1 METNVVCYTRPLIN
15 EGYLIN
21 KYIPF
26 KNLLASNNK
35 IKNFQTGELIY
46 TKNYPLNIEIQPSYD
61 GSVNLILNDDSNSPK
76 MINSRFSV
84 LEESQFEITDHKG
97 NKDTNLYQEHI
108 LDQDTNLY
116 KTINKIPKLTF
127 DGLSTGGNLKVGAY
141 HFYFKLSDNDD
152 NETDFIME
160 SGLVVCHI
168 GELNDPQSIRM
179 GISNEN
185 SQKSVMFTVSN
196 LDESYDYIKVY
207 YTRTTSDESGID
219 VTTAYYIDEKFSI
232 NKQTKLVI
240 TGFESQYEISLDEI
254 NPYFQYCQSVKT
266 QAQCQNMLFFG
277 NIEKP
282 KLDHEFFEKVS
293 LLFKPKAYLE
303 RDNIGT
309 LNINY
314 KDFNNKYVYYNV
326 KNLYYKLGYFPTEYY
341 RFGIVYILNDGTL
354 TPVFNIRG
362 GDLSIKTESNP
373 WTLLKNLNCNDEGL
387 VENSIFYENVK
398 GVIKFPN
405 ESLEDQN
412 YCIRPLSLK
421 IEFQDE
427 QKINSEVGYWDEL
440 KTKIKGY
447 FFVRQNRIPT
457 FYAQGLVI
465 GKTINNYGNIP
476 VIKNKENYVAESFL
490 TKGSVNDYTFED
502 PKSLQIKKNS
512 GNLLHNNYVKI
523 SSQNVRNQAM
533 IVPEVQIRQPIF
545 NSLFTSSEFQI
556 EAYKKLKSTQDSQ
569 ILNDKHLYLNNKQ
582 FIKFDK
588 LTRNLQKLTIV
599 PDSLK
604 ITTDGENYFSAMAGE
619 PGEVLQV
626 VDVNYDLTKVNG
638 VGVGKVNKIL
648 TNSDSK
654 VRGYFGMYVG
664 TNNNRY
670 DYGTIVNIRPSD
682 YNPEDKQYNINQY
695 VLRSNINEPYY
706 AISDRLETA
715 LFNSDINKN
724 KEFGDF
730 QEIGNFYRGDCF
742 INQVTHRLHRNF
754 IDDDL
759 PLNDDIV
766 DVLTWHNNYAV
777 VQKSEQVDL
786 NGVVYVSNK
795 PSVSFYRKW
804 SMNEN
809 NGLVADQNTF
819 KETTSQISSFLDDLT
834 GDTTWENFG
843 SVKINKGDLN
853 AVPIGTWITFTCL
866 SNVNLAMRDIDMS
879 IPGEASL
886 FNKPRGF
893 YPLQPMSKYSSN
905 KQPESSV
912 MNGAINVTLSKRH
925 NFLQPDVPWIKNR
938 FDTRIMYSDIAIT
951 DAFKNGYRVFQ
962 GTSYRDYPK
971 TYGSIVCL
979 KELNGD
985 LIAVMEHGILRI
997 PVNERAVAAQGSGGN
1012 VYINTSNVL
1021 PENPLV
1027 LSDSLGS
1034 LWQDS
1039 VIKTVGL
1046 EGYTLIYGVDTVAK
1060 KIWMTDGQ
1068 QVKII
1073 SDFKVQKFLN
1083 DNINFITTDK
1093 QEIVGEKNCKSH
1105 YNAFKRDVLFT
1116 FYNTIRSN
1124 TEKDENG
1131 EYKIIS
1137 QKEWNLCY
1145 NEVLQK
1151 FITFYSWTP
1160 SFSANIDNI
1169 YFSFDKNQSDS
1180 YCYLWKHGQA
1190 GNFENQDKI
1199 KPTHWY
1205 GKQHTFEFEFVV
1217 NQPTIVQKIF
1227 DNLKIISN
1235 KAEPK
1240 EFVYE
1245 IVGETYDWFK
1255 YKDIITWINNR
1266 VQDPI
1271 ENQEFKTLEEG
1282 YKFVLLNKLSNI
1294 KQRLVN
1300 GKYIYQDFPIGD
1312 FDLSTQFKKLPF
1324 IKRIR
1329 RPLKGDKK
1337 ADKWE
1342 ANSTEVT
1349 LIEDTQLNED
1359 RISTKQYGNDIKK
1372 VGRIKGNMQYL
1383 EDLWDIEIRP
1393 TNFKYAYLDN
1403 NKNLQFK
1410 SLKQER
1416 IRDKYL
1422 KIRIIYSGEDLAII
1436 QGLKTLYT
1444 ISYS

>member
-1 METNVVCYTRPLIN
+1 MALSTNVVCYTKPLIN
-15 EGYLIN
+15 EGFLIN
-21 KYIPF
+21 KYVPF
-26 KNLLASNNK
+26 KNLLKSNNQ
-35 IKNFQTGELIY
+35 IVHFQTKELVY

-61 GSVNLILNDDSNSPK
+61 GSVNLILNDDSNTPK

-97 NKDTNLYQEHI
+97 NKDTNLYQENV

-116 KTINKIPKLTF
+116 KNVNKIPKLTF

-141 HFYFKLSDNDD
+141 HFYFKLADNDD

-179 GISNEN
+179 GLSNEN
-185 SQKSVMFTVSN
+185 SQKSVMFTISN
-196 LDESYDYIKVY
+196 LDEAYDYIKVY

-232 NKQTKLVI
+232 NQQTKLVI

-293 LLFKPKAYLE
+293 LLFKPSVYTE
-303 RDNIGT
+303 GEHIGT
-309 LNINY
+309 FNANY
-314 KDFNNKYVYYNV
+314 LDFNKKYGYYNV

-341 RFGIVYILNDGTL
+341 RFGIVYILKDNTL

-362 GDLSIKTESNP
+362 GDLSTKTP
-373 WTLLKNLNCNDEGL
+373 DTKWTLLKHLSCNEEGL
-387 VENSIFYENVK
+387 VEDSIFYENIK
-398 GVIKFPN
+398 GVVKFPN
-405 ESLEDQN
+405 ADLEDNN
-412 YCIRPLSLK
+412 YCIKPIGLK

-427 QKINSEVGYWDEL
+427 FDPESKLQIGYWEQL
-440 KTKIKGY
+440 KNKVKGY

-465 GKTINNYGNIP
+465 GKTTNDYGNIP
-476 VIKNKENYVAESFL
+476 VIKNEENYVAESFL
-490 TKGSVNDYTFED
+490 TKGDVNTYEIEEGAKD
-502 PKSLQIKKNS
+502 PDGNKTVSGITKVKSQ
-512 GNLLHNNYVKI
+512 GNILHSNYININPNHV
-523 SSQNVRNQAM
+523 QNKAM
-533 IVPEVQIRQPIF
+533 IVPEAQIRQPIF
-545 NSLFTSSEFQI
+545 NSLFTSSEFQV
-556 EAYKKLKSTQDSQ
+556 EEYKKLKTEVKPQ
-569 ILNDKHLYLNNKQ
+569 IINGKHLYLTNDQYNKSVDNV
-582 FIKFDK
+582 IK
-588 LTRNLQKLTIV
+588 TQKLTIV

-619 PGEVLQV
+619 QGEVLQV
-626 VDVNYDLTKVNG
+626 VDVNYNMTQVAGAD
-638 VGVGKVNKIL
+638 VGKENKIL
-648 TNSDSK
+648 TESNSK
-654 VRGYFGMYVG
+654 IRGQFGMYVG
-664 TNNNRY
+664 TDNSWY
-670 DYGTIVNIRPSD
+670 DYGTIVNIRAND
-682 YNPEDKQYNINQY
+682 YNPESKTYNINQY
-695 VLRSNINEPYY
+695 TLRSNTNEPYY
-706 AISDRLETA
+706 AISDRLEILNFT
-715 LFNSDINKN
+715 SDVDINN
-724 KEFGDF
+724 YQGIV

-754 IDDDL
+754 TDNDL

-766 DVLTWHNNYAV
+766 DTLTWYNNYVV
-777 VQKSEQVDL
+777 VQKTELVNLGTKQ
-786 NGVVYVSNK
+786 YVSNK

-804 SMNEN
+804 SLNKQY
-809 NGLVADQNTF
+809 GLVADHSTF
-819 KETTSQISSFLDDLT
+819 KEVLPSGVTIKDDIT
-834 GDTTWENFG
+834 GDITWENFG

-866 SNVNLAMRDIDMS
+866 SNVNLAMRDVDMS

-925 NFLQPDVPWIKNR
+925 NFIQPDVPWIKNR

-962 GTSYRDYPK
+962 GTNYRDYPK

-1068 QVKII
+1068 SVKII

-1083 DNINFITTDK
+1083 DNINFVTTDK

-1116 FYNTIRSN
+1116 FYN
-1124 TEKDENG
+1124 ED
-1131 EYKIIS
+1131 
-1137 QKEWNLCY
+1137 KEWNLCY
-1145 NEVLQK
+1145 NEVLQR
-1151 FITFYSWTP
+1151 FVTFYSWTP
-1160 SFSANIDNI
+1160 LFSANIDNI
-1169 YFSFDKNQSDS
+1169 YFSFDKNQEGDD
-1180 YCYLWKHGQA
+1180 CYLWKHGQA
-1190 GNFENQDKI
+1190 GNFENQDEI
-1199 KPTHWY
+1199 KPTNWY
-1205 GKQHTFEFEFVV
+1205 GKQYTFEFEFIV

-1255 YKDIITWINNR
+1255 YKDIITWINNA
-1266 VQDPI
+1266 VKDGKFP
-1271 ENQEFKTLEEG
+1271 TLEDA
-1282 YKFVLLNKLSNI
+1282 YKFVLSNPLYRI
-1294 KQRLVN
+1294 QRT
-1300 GKYIYQDFPIGD
+1300 YSDFPIGS
-1312 FDLSTQFKKLPF
+1312 FNTNTKFKKLPF
-1324 IKRIR
+1324 IKRVR
-1329 RPLKGDKK
+1329 KGNG
-1337 ADKWE
+1337 KWE
-1342 ANSTEVT
+1342 SNSTDVV
-1349 LIEDTQLNED
+1349 LIEDPQLNED

-1372 VGRIKGNMQYL
+1372 VGRLKGNMQYL

-1393 TNFKYAYLDN
+1393 TNFKDAYLD
-1403 NKNLQFK
+1403 LQGDLKFK

-1422 KIRIIYSGEDLAII
+1422 KIRVIYSGEDLAII